1 MKMSKCENDKI
12 VNDKMVSSNSQIFK
26 SSNSQIFNSK
36 VVFDIF
42 AEICKVPR
50 PSKHE
55 ERISQWLQDFAASH
69 GIECIT
75 DEAMNVIMRVPA
87 TPGYEDHEGII
98 LQAHMDMVCEKNGD
112 VVHDFMTDP
121 IETYVD
127 GEWLKA
133 KGTTLGADNGIG
145 ISMALAAITDPELQH
160 PAIECLFTVDEETGL
175 TGAMKLQ
182 DGMLRHKRLINL
194 DSEDDGQIFIGC
206 AGGIDTLAK
215 MHYEPVSISQIFKS
229 SNSQIFKSSNSQIA
243 IRLSVGG
250 LLGGHSGDDI
260 NKGRANANQLIVWFL
275 ARIMPQ
281 TDLQLAS
288 INGGNLRNA
297 IAREAEAVIAIP
309 LNYKEQIRIEWNH
322 FVAQMEGV
330 FGEVEKD
337 MRMELETCDM
347 PDSFIPAD
355 KACRLIMALCE
366 CPHGMIAM
374 SRDIPGLV
382 ETSTNLA
389 SIKMRQESLIQ
400 SVSKSGLST
409 ALPGSVS
416 KSGLSG
422 EAGLTG
428 KSGLSAEGGLSAE
441 RSVFCQP
448 EGRSYIEV
456 NTSQRSSK
464 ESSKHHLKWVVEQ
477 ALAMACDEVTH
488 GDGYPGWTPN
498 PHSQLLET
506 VKKAYTDLYHS
517 EPKVLAIHAGLECG
531 LFLEKYPYLDMVSI
545 GPQMYGVH
553 SPQERLSIPS
563 TERCYAWLCQVLKT
577 L

>member
-1 MKMSKCENDKI
+1 MNNK
-12 VNDKMVSSNSQIFK
+12 
-26 SSNSQIFNSK
+26 
-36 VVFDIF
+36 VFDIF

-55 ERISQWLQDFAASH
+55 ERISKWLQDFAAAH
-69 GIECIT
+69 GIECVV

-87 TPGYEDHEGII
+87 TPGYENHEGVI

-112 VVHDFMTDP
+112 VQHDFMTDP

-175 TGAMKLQ
+175 TGAEKLK
-182 DGMLRHKRLINL
+182 DGMLQSKRLINL

-215 MHYEPVSISQIFKS
+215 MHYEQSQITNHK
-229 SNSQIFKSSNSQIA
+229 SQIA
-243 IRLSVGG
+243 IRLSVSG

-260 NKGRANANQLIVWFL
+260 NKGRSNANQLIVWFL
-275 ARIMPQ
+275 ARIWPQ
-281 TDLQLAS
+281 TEVQLAS

-297 IAREAEAVIAIP
+297 LAREAEAIITIP
-309 LNYKEQIRIEWNH
+309 MAFKEDIRIAWNH

-337 MRMELETCDM
+337 MRLELETCEM
-347 PDSFIPAD
+347 PETFIPAD
-355 KACRLIMALCE
+355 KAYRLIMALCE

-374 SRDIPGLV
+374 SKEMPGLV

-389 SIKMRQESLIQ
+389 SIKMRD
-400 SVSKSGLST
+400 G
-409 ALPGSVS
+409 
-416 KSGLSG
+416 
-422 EAGLTG
+422 
-428 KSGLSAEGGLSAE
+428 
-441 RSVFCQP
+441 
-448 EGRSYIEV
+448 YIEV

-464 ESSKHHLKWVVEQ
+464 EPAKHHLKWAVEQ
-477 ALAMACDEVTH
+477 ALSLACDEVTH
-488 GDGYPGWTPN
+488 GDGYPGWAPN
-498 PHSQLLET
+498 PKSELLEV
-506 VKKAYTDLYHS
+506 VKKAYIDLYKA

-531 LFLEKYPYLDMVSI
+531 LFLEKYPYLDMISI
-545 GPQMYGVH
+545 GPQMVGVH

-563 TERCYAWLCQVLKT
+563 TDKCYQWLCQTLKS

>member
-1 MKMSKCENDKI
+1 M
-12 VNDKMVSSNSQIFK
+12 
-26 SSNSQIFNSK
+26 
-36 VVFDIF
+36 
-42 AEICKVPR
+42 PR

-55 ERISQWLQDFAASH
+55 EQISRWLQEWAAAH
-69 GIECIT
+69 GIECFA

-87 TPGYEDHEGII
+87 TPGYEDHEGVI

-112 VVHDFMTDP
+112 VSHDFMTDP
-121 IETYVD
+121 IETYID

-133 KGTTLGADNGIG
+133 KGTTLGGDDGIG
-145 ISMALAAITDPELQH
+145 ISMALASITDPELQH

-182 DGMLRHKRLINL
+182 DGVLRHKKLINL

-215 MHYEPVSISQIFKS
+215 MHYEAIDKSQI
-229 SNSQIFKSSNSQIA
+229 SNLKSQIA
-243 IRLSVGG
+243 IRLSVTG
-250 LLGGHSGDDI
+250 LQGGHSGDDI

-275 ARIMPQ
+275 ARILPQ
-281 TDLQLAS
+281 TDVQVAS

-297 IAREAEAVIAIP
+297 IAREAEAVITVPMA
-309 LNYKEQIRIEWNH
+309 YKEQIRIEWNR

-337 MRMELETCDM
+337 MRMELETTDM
-347 PDSFIPAD
+347 PERFIPAE
-355 KACRLIMALCE
+355 KAYRLIMALCE

-374 SRDIPGLV
+374 SQDIPGLV

-389 SIKMRQESLIQ
+389 SIKM
-400 SVSKSGLST
+400 K
-409 ALPGSVS
+409 
-416 KSGLSG
+416 
-422 EAGLTG
+422 
-428 KSGLSAEGGLSAE
+428 EGYVE
-441 RSVFCQP
+441 
-448 EGRSYIEV
+448 I

-464 ESSKHHLKWVVEQ
+464 EEAKHHLKWVVEQ

-488 GDGYPGWTPN
+488 GDGYPGWAPN
-498 PHSQLLET
+498 TNSPLLEV
-506 VKKAYTDLYHS
+506 VKKAYTDLYKS

-563 TERCYAWLCQVLKT
+563 TERCYEWLCQILKT

>member
-1 MKMSKCENDKI
+1 MSNR
-12 VNDKMVSSNSQIFK
+12 
-26 SSNSQIFNSK
+26 
-36 VVFDIF
+36 VFDIF

-69 GIECIT
+69 GIECVV

-87 TPGYEDHEGII
+87 TPGYEDHEGVI

-112 VVHDFMTDP
+112 VQHDFMHDP
-121 IETYVD
+121 IETFVD

-145 ISMALAAITDPELQH
+145 IAMALAAITDKELAH

-182 DGMLRHKRLINL
+182 DGMLQSKRLINL

-215 MHYEPVSISQIFKS
+215 MHYEPSPISNLQTISNALAIKLRVS
-229 SNSQIFKSSNSQIA
+229 
-243 IRLSVGG
+243 G
-250 LLGGHSGDDI
+250 LMGGHSGDDI
-260 NKGRANANQLIVWFL
+260 NKGRANANQIIVWFL
-275 ARIMPQ
+275 ARIWPQ
-281 TDLQLAS
+281 TEIQLSS
-288 INGGNLRNA
+288 IQGGNLRNA
-297 IAREAEAVIAIP
+297 IAREAEAVITIP
-309 LNYKEQIRIEWNH
+309 MAFKEQIRIEWNNY
-322 FVAQMEGV
+322 VAQMEGV

-337 MRMELETCDM
+337 MRLDLETCDM
-347 PDSFIPAD
+347 PETFIPTD
-355 KACRLIMALCE
+355 KAYRLIMALCE

-374 SRDIPGLV
+374 SHDMPGLV

-389 SIKMRQESLIQ
+389 SIKMKSVESQ
-400 SVSKSGLST
+400 KSK
-409 ALPGSVS
+409 V
-416 KSGLSG
+416 
-422 EAGLTG
+422 
-428 KSGLSAEGGLSAE
+428 E
-441 RSVFCQP
+441 R
-448 EGRSYIEV
+448 YIEV
-456 NTSQRSSK
+456 NTSQRSSI
-464 ESSKHHLKWVVEQ
+464 EASKHHLKWAVEQ
-477 ALAMACDEVTH
+477 ALSMACDEVTH
-488 GDGYPGWTPN
+488 GDGYPGWAPN
-498 PHSQLLET
+498 PKSELLEV
-506 VKKAYTDLYHS
+506 VKDAYIKLYKA

-563 TERCYAWLCQVLKT
+563 TERCYKWLCQT
-577 L
+577 LAAL

>member
-1 MKMSKCENDKI
+1 M
-12 VNDKMVSSNSQIFK
+12 VNEQMV
-26 SSNSQIFNSK
+26 NSK
-36 VVFDIF
+36 AVFDIF

-55 ERISQWLQDFAASH
+55 EQISRWLQSFAAEH
-69 GIECIT
+69 GIECVT

-87 TPGYEDHEGII
+87 TPDYEDHDGVI

-112 VVHDFMTDP
+112 VSHDFMTDP

-133 KGTTLGADNGIG
+133 KGTTLGADDGIG
-145 ISMALAAITDPELQH
+145 IAMALAAITDPELRH

-182 DGMLRHKRLINL
+182 DGMLRSKRLINI

-215 MHYEPVSISQIFKS
+215 MHYEPVNAQMVNDQMNKL
-229 SNSQIFKSSNSQIA
+229 A
-243 IRLSVGG
+243 IKLKVNG

-260 NKGRANANQLIVWFL
+260 KKGRANANQLLVWFL
-275 ARIMPQ
+275 ARIWPQ
-281 TDLQLAS
+281 TELQLSS

-309 LNYKEQIRIEWNH
+309 MSYKEQIRIEWNN
-322 FVAQMEGV
+322 FTARMENV

-337 MRMELETCDM
+337 MRMDLETCDM
-347 PDSFIPAD
+347 PETFIPAD

-374 SRDIPGLV
+374 SREMPGLV

-389 SIKMRQESLIQ
+389 SIKM
-400 SVSKSGLST
+400 KSCL
-409 ALPGSVS
+409 
-416 KSGLSG
+416 
-422 EAGLTG
+422 
-428 KSGLSAEGGLSAE
+428 
-441 RSVFCQP
+441 QP
-448 EGRSYIEV
+448 EGRSYFVEI

-464 ESSKHHLKWVVEQ
+464 ETSKYHLKWAVEQ
-477 ALAMACDEVTH
+477 ALSMACDEVTH
-488 GDGYPGWTPN
+488 GDGYPGWAPN
-498 PHSQLLET
+498 PQSALLQV
-506 VKKAYTDLYHS
+506 VKQAYTDLYKS
-517 EPKVLAIHAGLECG
+517 EPQVLAIHAGLECG

-563 TERCYAWLCQVLKT
+563 TERCYQWLRHT
-577 L
+577 LEML

>member
-1 MKMSKCENDKI
+1 MKN
-12 VNDKMVSSNSQIFK
+12 
-26 SSNSQIFNSK
+26 K
-36 VVFDIF
+36 VFEIF

-55 ERISQWLQDFAASH
+55 EQISQWLQSFAAAH
-69 GIECIT
+69 GIECIA

-87 TPGYEDHEGII
+87 TSGYEDHEGII

-112 VVHDFMTDP
+112 VAHDFMTDP
-121 IETYVD
+121 IETYID

-175 TGAMKLQ
+175 TGAMKLK
-182 DGMLRHKRLINL
+182 DGMLKHKRLINL

-215 MHYEPVSISQIFKS
+215 MHYELCDKSQITNDK
-229 SNSQIFKSSNSQIA
+229 SQIA
-243 IRLSVGG
+243 IRLSVSG

-260 NKGRANANQLIVWFL
+260 NKGRANANQLLVWFL
-275 ARIMPQ
+275 ARIWPQ
-281 TDLQLAS
+281 TEIQLSS
-288 INGGNLRNA
+288 ISGGNLRNA
-297 IAREAEAVIAIP
+297 IAREAEAVLIIP
-309 LNYKEQIRIEWNH
+309 MDYKEQIRIEWNNY
-322 FVAQMEGV
+322 VAQMENI
-330 FGEVEKD
+330 FGQVEKD
-337 MRMELETCDM
+337 MRLDLETCDM
-347 PDSFIPAD
+347 PDTFIPAD
-355 KACRLIMALCE
+355 KAYRLVMALCE

-374 SRDIPGLV
+374 SKDMPGLV

-389 SIKMRQESLIQ
+389 SVKM
-400 SVSKSGLST
+400 K
-409 ALPGSVS
+409 
-416 KSGLSG
+416 
-422 EAGLTG
+422 
-428 KSGLSAEGGLSAE
+428 EG
-441 RSVFCQP
+441 
-448 EGRSYIEV
+448 YIEV
-456 NTSQRSSK
+456 NTSQRSSI
-464 ESSKHHLKWVVEQ
+464 EASKHHLKWAVEQ
-477 ALAMACDEVTH
+477 ALALACDEVTH
-488 GDGYPGWTPN
+488 GDGYPGWAPN
-498 PHSQLLET
+498 PNSPLLEV
-506 VKKAYTDLYHS
+506 VKKAYTDLYKS

-563 TERCYAWLCQVLKT
+563 TERCYEWLCQTLKS

>member
-1 MKMSKCENDKI
+1 MN
-12 VNDKMVSSNSQIFK
+12 NS
-26 SSNSQIFNSK
+26 
-36 VVFDIF
+36 VFDIF
-42 AEICKVPR
+42 AAICKVPR

-55 ERISQWLQDFAASH
+55 EKISRWLQDFAAEH
-69 GIECIT
+69 GIECVA
-75 DEAMNVIMRVPA
+75 DAAMNVIMRVPA
-87 TPGYEDHEGII
+87 TPGYEDHEGVI

-112 VVHDFMTDP
+112 VQHDFMTDP
-121 IETYVD
+121 IETFVD

-145 ISMALAAITDPELQH
+145 ISMALAAITDKRLAH

-182 DGMLRHKRLINL
+182 DGMLKSKRLINL

-215 MHYEPVSISQIFKS
+215 MRYQAENRKIQGERLG
-229 SNSQIFKSSNSQIA
+229 
-243 IRLSVGG
+243 IRLSVTG

-260 NKGRANANQLIVWFL
+260 NKGRANANQLMVWFL
-275 ARIMPQ
+275 ARIWPQ
-281 TDLQLAS
+281 TEVQLAS
-288 INGGNLRNA
+288 IHGGNLRNA
-297 IAREAEAVIAIP
+297 IAREAEAVITVP
-309 LNYKEQIRIEWNH
+309 LAFKEDIRIAWNH
-322 FVAQMEGV
+322 YVAQMEGV

-337 MRMELETCDM
+337 MRLELETCDM
-347 PDSFIPAD
+347 PDTFIPAD
-355 KACRLIMALCE
+355 KAYRLIMSLCE

-374 SRDIPGLV
+374 SKEMPGLV

-389 SIKMRQESLIQ
+389 SIKM
-400 SVSKSGLST
+400 K
-409 ALPGSVS
+409 
-416 KSGLSG
+416 
-422 EAGLTG
+422 
-428 KSGLSAEGGLSAE
+428 EG
-441 RSVFCQP
+441 
-448 EGRSYIEV
+448 YIEI
-456 NTSQRSSK
+456 NTSQRSSI
-464 ESSKHHLKWVVEQ
+464 EASKHHLKWAVEQ

-488 GDGYPGWTPN
+488 GDGYPGWAPN
-498 PHSQLLET
+498 PKSELLEV
-506 VKKAYTDLYHS
+506 VKKAYTDLYKS

-563 TERCYAWLCQVLKT
+563 TERCYQWLCQVLKS

>member
-1 MKMSKCENDKI
+1 MNQK
-12 VNDKMVSSNSQIFK
+12 
-26 SSNSQIFNSK
+26 
-36 VVFDIF
+36 VFDIF
-42 AEICKVPR
+42 AQICRVPR

-55 ERISQWLQDFAASH
+55 EQISRWLQSFAAAH
-69 GIECIT
+69 GIECVA

-87 TPGYEDHEGII
+87 TPGYEDREGVI

-112 VVHDFMTDP
+112 VAHDFMTDP
-121 IETYVD
+121 IETYID

-133 KGTTLGADNGIG
+133 QGTTLGGDDGIG
-145 ISMALAAITDPELQH
+145 ISMALAAITDPELPH

-215 MHYEPVSISQIFKS
+215 MHYEPQILNPKS
-229 SNSQIFKSSNSQIA
+229 EEIVPPAGKEILNAIP
-243 IRLSVGG
+243 IRLSVSG

-260 NKGRANANQLIVWFL
+260 NKGRANANQILVWFL

-309 LNYKEQIRIEWNH
+309 MAFKEQIRIEWNH
-322 FVAQMEGV
+322 FVAQMEQV
-330 FGEVEKD
+330 FGAVETD
-337 MRMELETCDM
+337 MRLDLETTDM
-347 PDSFIPAD
+347 PETFIPAD
-355 KACRLIMALCE
+355 KAYRLVMALCE

-374 SRDIPGLV
+374 SHDIPGLV

-389 SIKMRQESLIQ
+389 SIKMKINH
-400 SVSKSGLST
+400 KSEIINHKYF
-409 ALPGSVS
+409 V
-416 KSGLSG
+416 
-422 EAGLTG
+422 
-428 KSGLSAEGGLSAE
+428 
-441 RSVFCQP
+441 
-448 EGRSYIEV
+448 EV

-477 ALAMACDEVTH
+477 ALSMACDEVTH

-498 PHSQLLET
+498 PSSPLLDIT
-506 VKKAYTDLYHS
+506 KKAYIDLFQS

-545 GPQMYGVH
+545 GPQMTGVH
-553 SPQERLSIPS
+553 SPQEQLSISS
-563 TERCYAWLCQVLKT
+563 TGRCWQWLCTT
-577 L
+577 LENL

>member
-1 MKMSKCENDKI
+1 MKSQITNDK
-12 VNDKMVSSNSQIFK
+12 SQMTNCK
-26 SSNSQIFNSK
+26 N
-36 VVFDIF
+36 VFDIF

-55 ERISQWLQDFAASH
+55 EQISKWLQDFAAEH
-69 GIECIT
+69 QIECIA

-87 TPGYEDHEGII
+87 TPGYENHEGVI
-98 LQAHMDMVCEKNGD
+98 LQAHMDMVAEKDGN
-112 VVHDFMTDP
+112 VQHDFMRDP

-133 KGTTLGADNGIG
+133 KGTTLGADDGIG
-145 ISMALAAITDPELQH
+145 IAMALAAITDPNLPH

-175 TGAMKLQ
+175 TGAIKLQ
-182 DGMLRHKRLINL
+182 DGMLKHKRLINI

-215 MHYEPVSISQIFKS
+215 MHYDPQILNHKSQII
-229 SNSQIFKSSNSQIA
+229 NAIP
-243 IRLSVGG
+243 IRLSVSG

-275 ARIMPQ
+275 ARIWPQ
-281 TDLQLAS
+281 TEVQLAS

-309 LNYKEQIRIEWNH
+309 MAYKEQIRIEWNH

-337 MRMELETCDM
+337 MRLELETTDM
-347 PDSFIPAD
+347 PELFIPAD
-355 KACRLIMALCE
+355 KAYRLVMALCE

-374 SRDIPGLV
+374 SKDIPGLV

-389 SIKMRQESLIQ
+389 SIKMR
-400 SVSKSGLST
+400 
-409 ALPGSVS
+409 
-416 KSGLSG
+416 
-422 EAGLTG
+422 
-428 KSGLSAEGGLSAE
+428 EG
-441 RSVFCQP
+441 
-448 EGRSYIEV
+448 YIEI

-464 ESSKHHLKWVVEQ
+464 EPAKHHLKWAVEQ
-477 ALAMACDEVTH
+477 ALSLACDEVTH
-488 GDGYPGWTPN
+488 GDGYPGWAPN
-498 PHSQLLET
+498 PKSELLEV
-506 VKKAYTDLYHS
+506 VKKAYTDLFKA

-563 TERCYAWLCQVLKT
+563 TERCYSWLCQIIKT
-577 L
+577 M

>member
-1 MKMSKCENDKI
+1 MNT
-12 VNDKMVSSNSQIFK
+12 QR
-26 SSNSQIFNSK
+26 
-36 VVFDIF
+36 VFDIF

-55 ERISQWLQDFAASH
+55 EQISKWLCDFAAAH
-69 GIECIT
+69 GIECVA

-87 TPGYEDHEGII
+87 TPGYEDHEGVI
-98 LQAHMDMVCEKNGD
+98 LQAHMDMVAEKDGH
-112 VVHDFMTDP
+112 VQHDFLKDP
-121 IETYVD
+121 IQTWID

-133 KGTTLGADNGIG
+133 KGTTLGADDGIG

-182 DGMLRHKRLINL
+182 DGMLQSKRLINL

-215 MHYEPVSISQIFKS
+215 MHYEQSSIINHQS
-229 SNSQIFKSSNSQIA
+229 SIA
-243 IRLSVGG
+243 IRLSVSG

-260 NKGRANANQLIVWFL
+260 NKGRANANQFIVWFL
-275 ARIMPQ
+275 ARIWPQ
-281 TDLQLAS
+281 TEVQLAS

-309 LNYKEQIRIEWNH
+309 MDYKEQIRIEWNH

-337 MRMELETCDM
+337 MRLELETTDL
-347 PDSFIPAD
+347 PESFIPAE
-355 KACRLIMALCE
+355 KAYRLIMALCE

-374 SRDIPGLV
+374 SKEMPGLV

-389 SIKMRQESLIQ
+389 SIKMKENDQCQ
-400 SVSKSGLST
+400 M
-409 ALPGSVS
+409 AN
-416 KSGLSG
+416 
-422 EAGLTG
+422 G
-428 KSGLSAEGGLSAE
+428 KYFVE
-441 RSVFCQP
+441 
-448 EGRSYIEV
+448 I

-464 ESSKHHLKWVVEQ
+464 EPAKHHLKWAVEQ
-477 ALAMACDEVTH
+477 ALSLACDEVTH
-488 GDGYPGWTPN
+488 GDGYPGWAPN
-498 PHSQLLET
+498 PNSPLLEV
-506 VKKAYTDLYHS
+506 VKKAYVNLFKA

-531 LFLEKYPYLDMVSI
+531 LFLEKYPYLDMISI
-545 GPQMYGVH
+545 GPQMVGVH

-563 TERCYAWLCQVLKT
+563 TDRCYKWLCQTLKS

>member
-1 MKMSKCENDKI
+1 MKN
-12 VNDKMVSSNSQIFK
+12 
-26 SSNSQIFNSK
+26 K
-36 VVFDIF
+36 VFEIF

-55 ERISQWLQDFAASH
+55 EKISQWLQSFAAAH
-69 GIECIT
+69 GIECIA

-121 IETYVD
+121 IETYID

-175 TGAMKLQ
+175 TGAMKLK
-182 DGMLRHKRLINL
+182 DGMLKHKRLINL

-215 MHYEPVSISQIFKS
+215 MHYELCDKSQITNDK
-229 SNSQIFKSSNSQIA
+229 SQIA
-243 IRLSVGG
+243 IRLSVSG

-260 NKGRANANQLIVWFL
+260 NKGRANANQLLVWFL
-275 ARIMPQ
+275 ARIWPQ
-281 TDLQLAS
+281 TEIQLAS
-288 INGGNLRNA
+288 ISGGNLRNA
-297 IAREAEAVIAIP
+297 IAREAEAVLVIP
-309 LNYKEQIRIEWNH
+309 MAYKEQIRIEWNNY
-322 FVAQMEGV
+322 VAQMENI
-330 FGEVEKD
+330 FGQVEKD
-337 MRMELETCDM
+337 MRLDLETCDM
-347 PDSFIPAD
+347 PDTFIPAD
-355 KACRLIMALCE
+355 KAYRLVMALCE

-374 SRDIPGLV
+374 SKDMPGLV

-389 SIKMRQESLIQ
+389 SVKM
-400 SVSKSGLST
+400 K
-409 ALPGSVS
+409 
-416 KSGLSG
+416 
-422 EAGLTG
+422 
-428 KSGLSAEGGLSAE
+428 EG
-441 RSVFCQP
+441 
-448 EGRSYIEV
+448 YIEV
-456 NTSQRSSK
+456 NTSQRSSI
-464 ESSKHHLKWVVEQ
+464 EASKHHLKWAVEQ
-477 ALAMACDEVTH
+477 ALALACDEVTH
-488 GDGYPGWTPN
+488 GDGYPGWAPN
-498 PHSQLLET
+498 PNSPLLEV
-506 VKKAYTDLYHS
+506 VKKAYTDLYKS

-563 TERCYAWLCQVLKT
+563 TERCYEWLCQTLKS

>member
-1 MKMSKCENDKI
+1 MIQK
-12 VNDKMVSSNSQIFK
+12 
-26 SSNSQIFNSK
+26 
-36 VVFDIF
+36 VFDIF

-55 ERISQWLQDFAASH
+55 EQISKWLQDFAATH
-69 GIECIT
+69 HIECVA

-87 TPGYEDHEGII
+87 TPGYKDHEGVI
-98 LQAHMDMVCEKNGD
+98 LQAHMDMVAEKDGN
-112 VVHDFMTDP
+112 VQHDFLKDP
-121 IETYVD
+121 IETYID

-133 KGTTLGADNGIG
+133 KGTTLGGDDGIG

-175 TGAMKLQ
+175 TGAMKLK
-182 DGMLRHKRLINL
+182 DGMLRSKRLINL

-215 MHYEPVSISQIFKS
+215 MHYEPVNPSIHH
-229 SNSQIFKSSNSQIA
+229 SNNPSLS
-243 IRLSVGG
+243 IRLSVSG

-260 NKGRANANQLIVWFL
+260 NKGRANANQILVWFL
-275 ARIMPQ
+275 ARIWPQ
-281 TDLQLAS
+281 TELQLAS

-297 IAREAEAVIAIP
+297 IAREAEAVIAVP
-309 LNYKEQIRIEWNH
+309 MAYKEQIRIEWNH

-337 MRMELETCDM
+337 MRLDLETCDM
-347 PDSFIPAD
+347 PDSFIPAE
-355 KACRLIMALCE
+355 KAYRLIMALCE

-374 SRDIPGLV
+374 SNDMPGLV

-389 SIKMRQESLIQ
+389 SIKMRD
-400 SVSKSGLST
+400 G
-409 ALPGSVS
+409 
-416 KSGLSG
+416 
-422 EAGLTG
+422 
-428 KSGLSAEGGLSAE
+428 
-441 RSVFCQP
+441 
-448 EGRSYIEV
+448 YIEV

-464 ESSKHHLKWVVEQ
+464 EASKHHLKWAVEQ
-477 ALAMACDEVTH
+477 ALSLACDEVTH
-488 GDGYPGWTPN
+488 GDGYPGWAPN
-498 PHSQLLET
+498 PNSPLLT
-506 VKKAYTDLYHS
+506 VVKKAYIDLFKT

-563 TERCYAWLCQVLKT
+563 TERCYRWLCQTLKT

>member
-1 MKMSKCENDKI
+1 M
-12 VNDKMVSSNSQIFK
+12 
-26 SSNSQIFNSK
+26 
-36 VVFDIF
+36 
-42 AEICKVPR
+42 PR

-55 ERISQWLQDFAASH
+55 ERISQWLQSFAAEH
-69 GIECIT
+69 GIECVA
-75 DEAMNVIMRVPA
+75 DDAMNVIMRVPA
-87 TPGYEDHEGII
+87 TPGYEDHEGVI

-112 VVHDFMTDP
+112 VQHDFMNDL
-121 IETYVD
+121 IETWVD

-145 ISMALAAITDPELQH
+145 IAMALAAITDKELAH

-175 TGAMKLQ
+175 TGAEKLQ
-182 DGMLRHKRLINL
+182 DGMLKGKRLINL

-215 MHYEPVSISQIFKS
+215 MHYEPQTISNLKTR
-229 SNSQIFKSSNSQIA
+229 SNALA
-243 IRLSVGG
+243 IKLSVSG
-250 LLGGHSGDDI
+250 LMGGHSGDDI

-275 ARIMPQ
+275 ARIWPQ
-281 TDLQLAS
+281 TELQLAAIS
-288 INGGNLRNA
+288 GGNLRNA
-297 IAREAEAVIAIP
+297 IAREAEATVLIP
-309 LNYKEQIRIEWNH
+309 MAYKEQIRIEWNH
-322 FVAQMEGV
+322 YVAQMEGV

-337 MRMELETCDM
+337 MRLDLETTDM
-347 PDSFIPAD
+347 PETVIPTDQAY
-355 KACRLIMALCE
+355 RLIMALCE

-374 SRDIPGLV
+374 SQEMPGLV

-389 SIKMRQESLIQ
+389 SIKM
-400 SVSKSGLST
+400 K
-409 ALPGSVS
+409 
-416 KSGLSG
+416 
-422 EAGLTG
+422 
-428 KSGLSAEGGLSAE
+428 EG
-441 RSVFCQP
+441 
-448 EGRSYIEV
+448 YIEV

-464 ESSKHHLKWVVEQ
+464 EPSKHHLKWAVEQ

-488 GDGYPGWTPN
+488 GDGYPGWAPN
-498 PHSQLLET
+498 PNSPLLEV
-506 VKKAYTDLYHS
+506 VKKAYMDLYKS

-563 TERCYAWLCQVLKT
+563 TERCYAWLCQTLKS

>member
-1 MKMSKCENDKI
+1 MEPK
-12 VNDKMVSSNSQIFK
+12 Q
-26 SSNSQIFNSK
+26 
-36 VVFDIF
+36 VFDIF

-69 GIECIT
+69 GIECVA

-87 TPGYEDHEGII
+87 TPGYENHEGVI

-112 VVHDFMTDP
+112 VNHDFMSDP
-121 IETYVD
+121 IETWVD

-145 ISMALAAITDPELQH
+145 IAMALAAITDPNLQH

-182 DGMLRHKRLINL
+182 DGMLQSKRLINL

-215 MHYEPVSISQIFKS
+215 MHYEPVNRQSSIVQS
-229 SNSQIFKSSNSQIA
+229 SIA
-243 IRLSVGG
+243 IRLSVTG

-275 ARIMPQ
+275 ARIWPQ
-281 TDLQLAS
+281 TQIQLAS

-297 IAREAEAVIAIP
+297 IAREAEAVLVIP
-309 LNYKEQIRIEWNH
+309 MNYKEQIRIEWNR

-330 FGEVEKD
+330 FGEIEKD
-337 MRMELETCDM
+337 MRLDLETTDM
-347 PDSFIPAD
+347 PDTCIPAD
-355 KACRLIMALCE
+355 KAYRLVMALCE

-374 SRDIPGLV
+374 SKDMPGLV

-389 SIKMRQESLIQ
+389 SIKMR
-400 SVSKSGLST
+400 
-409 ALPGSVS
+409 
-416 KSGLSG
+416 
-422 EAGLTG
+422 
-428 KSGLSAEGGLSAE
+428 EG
-441 RSVFCQP
+441 
-448 EGRSYIEV
+448 YIEV
-456 NTSQRSSK
+456 NTSQRSSI
-464 ESSKHHLKWVVEQ
+464 EASKHHLKWAVEQ
-477 ALAMACDEVTH
+477 ALSLACDEVTH
-488 GDGYPGWTPN
+488 GDGYPGWAPN
-498 PHSQLLET
+498 PNSALLET
-506 VKKAYTDLYHS
+506 VKKAYIDLYKS

-563 TERCYAWLCQVLKT
+563 TEKCYAWLCQIIKSL
-577 L
+577 

>member
-1 MKMSKCENDKI
+1 ML
-12 VNDKMVSSNSQIFK
+12 NDKMVNDEMV
-26 SSNSQIFNSK
+26 NSK
-36 VVFDIF
+36 AVFDIF

-55 ERISQWLQDFAASH
+55 EKISRWLQDFAASH
-69 GIECIT
+69 GIECVA

-87 TPGYEDHEGII
+87 TPGYEDREGVI

-112 VVHDFMTDP
+112 VNHDFMTDP

-133 KGTTLGADNGIG
+133 KGTTLGGDDGIG
-145 ISMALAAITDPELQH
+145 IAMALAAITDPELPH
-160 PAIECLFTVDEETGL
+160 PAVECLFTVDEETGL
-175 TGAMKLQ
+175 TGAMKLK
-182 DGMLRHKRLINL
+182 DGVLKHKRLINL

-215 MHYEPVSISQIFKS
+215 MHYEPVINDQMVNDQMNKL
-229 SNSQIFKSSNSQIA
+229 A

-275 ARIMPQ
+275 ARIWPQ
-281 TDLQLAS
+281 TQIQLSS

-297 IAREAEAVIAIP
+297 IAREAEAVIAVP
-309 LNYKEQIRIEWNH
+309 MEYKEQIRIEWNH
-322 FVAQMEGV
+322 FVAQMEEV

-337 MRMELETCDM
+337 MHLDLETTDM
-347 PDSFIPAD
+347 PDTFIPAD
-355 KACRLIMALCE
+355 KAYRLVMALCE

-374 SRDIPGLV
+374 SKDIPGLV

-389 SIKMRQESLIQ
+389 SIKMYEDTSLPYGESRRG
-400 SVSKSGLST
+400 V
-409 ALPGSVS
+409 V
-416 KSGLSG
+416 
-422 EAGLTG
+422 
-428 KSGLSAEGGLSAE
+428 
-441 RSVFCQP
+441 
-448 EGRSYIEV
+448 EV

-464 ESSKHHLKWVVEQ
+464 ESSKHHLKWAVEQ
-477 ALAMACDEVTH
+477 ALSMACDEVTH

-498 PHSQLLET
+498 TNSPLLEVT
-506 VKKAYTDLYHS
+506 KKAYTYLFKT

-563 TERCYAWLCQVLKT
+563 TERCYKWLCQVLKT

>member
-1 MKMSKCENDKI
+1 MEPK
-12 VNDKMVSSNSQIFK
+12 Q
-26 SSNSQIFNSK
+26 
-36 VVFDIF
+36 VFDIF

-69 GIECIT
+69 GIECVA

-87 TPGYEDHEGII
+87 TPGYEEHEGVI

-112 VVHDFMTDP
+112 VEHDFMNDP
-121 IETYVD
+121 IQTWVD

-145 ISMALAAITDPELQH
+145 IAMALAVITDPELQH

-182 DGMLRHKRLINL
+182 DGMLKSKRLINL

-215 MHYEPVSISQIFKS
+215 MHYNGERLEAKGERL
-229 SNSQIFKSSNSQIA
+229 A
-243 IRLSVGG
+243 IRLSVSG
-250 LLGGHSGDDI
+250 LMGGHSGDDI

-275 ARIMPQ
+275 ARIWPQ
-281 TDLQLAS
+281 TEIQLAS
-288 INGGNLRNA
+288 IQGGNLRNA
-297 IAREAEAVIAIP
+297 IAREAEAVITIP
-309 LNYKEQIRIEWNH
+309 MAYKEQIRIEWNH

-330 FGEVEKD
+330 FGEIEKD
-337 MRMELETCDM
+337 MRLELETTDM
-347 PDSFIPAD
+347 PELFIPAD
-355 KACRLIMALCE
+355 KAYRLIIALCE

-374 SRDIPGLV
+374 SKEMPGLV

-389 SIKMRQESLIQ
+389 SIKM
-400 SVSKSGLST
+400 K
-409 ALPGSVS
+409 
-416 KSGLSG
+416 
-422 EAGLTG
+422 
-428 KSGLSAEGGLSAE
+428 EG
-441 RSVFCQP
+441 
-448 EGRSYIEV
+448 YIEV
-456 NTSQRSSK
+456 NTSQRSSI
-464 ESSKHHLKWVVEQ
+464 EASKHHLKWAVEQ
-477 ALAMACDEVTH
+477 ALSLACDEVTH
-488 GDGYPGWTPN
+488 GDGYPGWAPN
-498 PHSQLLET
+498 PSSPLLEV
-506 VKKAYTDLYHS
+506 VKKAYTDLFKA
-517 EPKVLAIHAGLECG
+517 EPQVLAIHAGLECG

-563 TERCYAWLCQVLKT
+563 TERCYAWLRQTLKS